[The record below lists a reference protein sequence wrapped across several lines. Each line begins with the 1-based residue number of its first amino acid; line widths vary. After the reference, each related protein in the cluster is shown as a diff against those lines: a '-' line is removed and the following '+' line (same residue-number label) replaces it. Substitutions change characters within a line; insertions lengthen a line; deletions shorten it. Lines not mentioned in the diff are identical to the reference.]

1 MRQYTTD
8 INDKAISYFERGQLS
23 QAIELLDD
31 KRFNENR
38 KITINEVAEETGIGR
53 ATLTR
58 IANQQ
63 GYAVGTNIIDKLCG
77 YFNCDV
83 SDILQ
88 RVPDNNEIKST

>member
-1 MRQYTTD
+1 MTMIRVLFV
-8 INDKAISYFERGQLS
+8 K
-23 QAIELLDD
+23 LLDD

-63 GYAVGTNIIDKLCG
+63 GYAVGTNIIDKLCD
-77 YFNCDV
+77 YFDCDV

-88 RVPDNNEIKST
+88 RVPDNNDIKSISGAG

>member
-1 MRQYTTD
+1 MTMIRVLFV
-8 INDKAISYFERGQLS
+8 K
-23 QAIELLDD
+23 LLDD

-63 GYAVGTNIIDKLCG
+63 GYAVGTNIIDKLCD

-88 RVPDNNEIKST
+88 RVLGLGLCDDELNKTDAARSLNI